1 MLERLKELSEL
12 YGVSGNETRVR
23 ACLRAAAAPYA
34 DELFT
39 DPVGNLYAHRRGSG
53 PRVMLAAHMDEVG
66 MIVREITEAGTL
78 LYEAAGLDP
87 RVVVSKRVAVGPNDV
102 PGVIGAKAIHLQ
114 SPEERTR
121 ALKHTDLYVDIGAK
135 DRADAEKYVNRG
147 DYISFTTKF
156 SAFGEGLVRGKAL
169 DDRVGCAIVL
179 ELFKNSYD
187 CDLWAVFTVQEE
199 LGLRGAA
206 VTASRVQPDIA
217 LVLEGTT
224 ANDVPE
230 TPPHRMVTA
239 VGGGAAI
246 TFADARTIV
255 PERMFLALRGAAER
269 EGIPFQLRRGTAGGT
284 DAGVIHR
291 SLAGVICGGISVP
304 CRYIHSPVSV
314 AAVADIE
321 AAYRLA
327 HTFLDQKLF
336 CEVLNHV

>member
-87 RVVVSKRVAVGPNDV
+87 RVVVSKRVAIGPNDV

-135 DRADAEKYVNRG
+135 DRADAEKYVSRG

-199 LGLRGAA
+199 VGCRGSKPAAYAIAPDYAIAVDVTNTGDRAGAEVVQLYIGDEQSSLPRPVKELKGFQKVSLNPGQTRTVTFEITPGMLQYYDDAKGAWVAEPGAFTAYVGAA
-206 VTASRVQPDIA
+206 SDDI
-217 LVLEGTT
+217 
-224 ANDVPE
+224 
-230 TPPHRMVTA
+230 
-239 VGGGAAI
+239 
-246 TFADARTIV
+246 
-255 PERMFLALRGAAER
+255 
-269 EGIPFQLRRGTAGGT
+269 RGT
-284 DAGVIHR
+284 VEFE
-291 SLAGVICGGISVP
+291 L
-304 CRYIHSPVSV
+304 
-314 AAVADIE
+314 
-321 AAYRLA
+321 
-327 HTFLDQKLF
+327 K
-336 CEVLNHV
+336 

>member
-1 MLERLKELSEL
+1 M
-12 YGVSGNETRVR
+12 
-23 ACLRAAAAPYA
+23 
-34 DELFT
+34 
-39 DPVGNLYAHRRGSG
+39 
-53 PRVMLAAHMDEVG
+53 
-66 MIVREITEAGTL
+66 
-78 LYEAAGLDP
+78 
-87 RVVVSKRVAVGPNDV
+87 
-102 PGVIGAKAIHLQ
+102 
-114 SPEERTR
+114 
-121 ALKHTDLYVDIGAK
+121 
-135 DRADAEKYVNRG
+135 
-147 DYISFTTKF
+147 
-156 SAFGEGLVRGKAL
+156 
-169 DDRVGCAIVL
+169 
-179 ELFKNSYD
+179 
-187 CDLWAVFTVQEE
+187 FTVQEE

-206 VTASRVQPDIA
+206 VTASRVQPDVA